1 MNWDSLLFF
10 IRNKHDNSFPKCHEI
25 LMSNAARNKGIS
37 DDLILKWQDQ
47 IKQAEEDGRFAFTAY
62 SILTSAYNL

>member
-1 MNWDSLLFF
+1 
-10 IRNKHDNSFPKCHEI
+10 
-25 LMSNAARNKGIS
+25 MSNAARNKGIS